1 LKTCVLPLLFAALA
15 SPLVCQQTPVP
26 VDQEPLHHVVL
37 KNDRIMVIHVTLPPG
52 DTTLY
57 HTHSH
62 DRFAIGLSDSTIAQQ
77 EWNQPEGKPSPST
90 PGRVTTLQE
99 DKPYTHRVHNVGST
113 PFDVLD
119 VEILAR
125 PLNSTTNSSAN
136 KAAASNPAGPVAA
149 ENASAR
155 VYKYVLAPGA
165 SSAMHTHEHPYLI
178 VAATAMQLKMTAP
191 DGKSLDHEINP
202 GEFHWVDTLIT
213 HTLTN
218 TGQSEGNS

>member
-1 LKTCVLPLLFAALA
+1 
-15 SPLVCQQTPVP
+15 
-26 VDQEPLHHVVL
+26 
-37 KNDRIMVIHVTLPPG
+37 MVIHVTLPPG

-90 PGRVTTLQE
+90 PGRITTLQA
-99 DKPYTHRVHNVGST
+99 DKPYTHRVHNVGTT

-125 PLNSTTNSSAN
+125 PATPTAN
-136 KAAASNPAGPVAA
+136 AAGPIAA
-149 ENASAR
+149 ENPSAR
-155 VYKYVLAPGA
+155 VYKHVLAPGA
-165 SSAMHTHEHPYLI
+165 SSTMHTHERPYLI

-191 DGKSLDHEINP
+191 DGKSFADEIKP
-202 GEFHWVDTLIT
+202 GEFHWVDSTVT

-218 TGQSEGNS
+218 EGPTEGQIIEIELT